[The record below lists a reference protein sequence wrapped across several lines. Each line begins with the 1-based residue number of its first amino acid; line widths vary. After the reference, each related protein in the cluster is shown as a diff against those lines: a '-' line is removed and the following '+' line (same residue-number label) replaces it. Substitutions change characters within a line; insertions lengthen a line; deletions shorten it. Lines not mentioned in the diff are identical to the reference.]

1 MKEYIKSWKDIS
13 SDIRE
18 RKRME
23 KATPS
28 HSQHRHD
35 LTRIPQTLSFMPCL
49 FFVPYAGILHLLLR
63 IYTVI
68 KDLRITIR
76 RIAASTT

>member
-1 MKEYIKSWKDIS
+1 MEYIKSWKETL
-13 SDIRE
+13 SDVRE

-35 LTRIPQTLSFMPCL
+35 LTRIQQIPSSMLCL
-49 FFVPYAGILHLLLR
+49 FFVPPAGILHLLSPA
-63 IYTVI
+63 YTVI
-68 KDLRITIR
+68 KGWRTTNR
-76 RIAASTT
+76 CIAASTT